1 MQSMTGY
8 GEASVEEGEVFV
20 RVEIT
25 SVNRRHKKIKCNLD
39 QAGLVKKIRD
49 RVSKK
54 IRRGTIFVKVESNV
68 LAREQELPAVDSNTV
83 SKYLEIISELTAEE
97 EVVAS
102 EVGATELLSLPGVVD
117 IYTVSETD
125 ERAEALLEKAVGKAV
140 QKLVDTRREE
150 GRTIASDLLDWLE
163 NIRNHV
169 DKIEARV
176 PEALARYRENILES
190 VESILDLAGE
200 EKENRLKKELEN
212 YAEKCDISEE
222 LSRVRS
228 HLAQFEGNLKN
239 SEPVGRNLEFL
250 LQEIQREVN
259 TIGAKGNDA
268 KISQLA
274 VDIKTEL
281 EKCRE
286 QVKNLE

>member
-8 GEASVEEGEVFV
+8 GEAIAEEGEAFV

-25 SVNRRHKKIKCNLD
+25 SVNRRHKKVKCNLE
-39 QAGLVKKIRD
+39 QARFKKKIIERIAGD
-49 RVSKK
+49 
-54 IRRGTIFVKVESNV
+54 IHRGTIYVKVESNV
-68 LAREQELPAVDSNTV
+68 LGRERHQPNLNREAVTR
-83 SKYLEIISELTAEE
+83 YLEIISELSAEQE
-97 EVVAS
+97 LVAAEVS
-102 EVGATELLSLPGVVD
+102 ATELLALPGVVEVK
-117 IYTVSETD
+117 TVSEND
-125 ERAEALLEKAVGKAV
+125 DRAEVLLESALDEAIENFI
-140 QKLVDTRREE
+140 TSRREE
-150 GRTIASDLLDWLE
+150 GRTIAGDLLDWIG
-163 NIRNHV
+163 NIRDYT
-169 DKIEARV
+169 DKIEERV
-176 PEALARYRENILES
+176 PEALARYREDILQS
-190 VESILDLAGE
+190 VESILGLVGE

-222 LSRVRS
+222 LSRLRS
-228 HLAQFEGNLKN
+228 HLNQFKENLNN
-239 SEPVGRNLEFL
+239 SDPVGRNLEFL

-268 KISQLA
+268 QISQLA